1 MTMLS
6 TVFREA
12 VKKTKDISQ
21 INEMNYSVSYPT
33 GFLNLDFANGYI
45 QEVNGEL
52 KYELGISDGS
62 INMIISDS
70 GVGKTILCTQIACNI
85 AKQFRTSTVFYEQ
98 AEVGT
103 NIQRIRNLSG
113 FATDEEFRNRFI
125 IRDAGITIESIYDRI
140 KMIHDIK
147 VDSSDDYIYDTG
159 MVDMGGNEIYKYEPT
174 IMIVDSVKMVM
185 SRKNMEADE
194 TNNMVGATNAKAN
207 SEYYTKMVPLCRE
220 ANIIMLLIN
229 HITVDVN
236 TGFLPKKPE
245 FAYLKPQEHLSGGR
259 SLSYL
264 QNNIFRLDIKTKLKP
279 EDGLNILGS
288 IVNVDIVK
296 SRTNKSARA
305 RCYLVFNQEVGY
317 DSELSLFIMLKEE
330 KLLEGSGAYLK
341 LPGCDVKF
349 AQKNFKELLHTN
361 MEFYNAFVDVCWNYL
376 SGILLD
382 EYNRIKTEVINSDY
396 ISPYQAILNKAKF
409 KGTK

>member
-70 GVGKTILCTQIACNI
+70 GVGKTTLCTQIACNI

-185 SRKNMEADE
+185 
-194 TNNMVGATNAKAN
+194 
-207 SEYYTKMVPLCRE
+207 
-220 ANIIMLLIN
+220 
-229 HITVDVN
+229 
-236 TGFLPKKPE
+236 
-245 FAYLKPQEHLSGGR
+245 
-259 SLSYL
+259 
-264 QNNIFRLDIKTKLKP
+264 
-279 EDGLNILGS
+279 
-288 IVNVDIVK
+288 
-296 SRTNKSARA
+296 
-305 RCYLVFNQEVGY
+305 
-317 DSELSLFIMLKEE
+317 
-330 KLLEGSGAYLK
+330 
-341 LPGCDVKF
+341 
-349 AQKNFKELLHTN
+349 
-361 MEFYNAFVDVCWNYL
+361 
-376 SGILLD
+376 
-382 EYNRIKTEVINSDY
+382 
-396 ISPYQAILNKAKF
+396 
-409 KGTK
+409 